1 MSRSLQWGDV
11 VVVCVC
17 VCLAASTA
25 VTMKRSSTKGNEQR
39 ATPTLKLLFIFAL
52 TFLLTLSRLLLP
64 SLAVAVDVVVG
75 SKILCK
81 HSFFLRS
88 LFPIAFAPLS
98 LFFCSI
104 CASTLPV
111 HACLSAV
118 PHLADGWVGFV
129 WVSGWLTAE
138 GSAENGD
145 GP

>member
-1 MSRSLQWGDV
+1 V
-11 VVVCVC
+11 
-17 VCLAASTA
+17 AASTA

-98 LFFCSI
+98 LFSVQF
-104 CASTLPV
+104 ALRL
-111 HACLSAV
+111 CLFM
-118 PHLADGWVGFV
+118 LAYQLCLIWRMDGWVCVGE
-129 WVSGWLTAE
+129 WVV
-138 GSAENGD
+138 D
-145 GP
+145 G